1 MKLNIRDKNNLK
13 LKMFSLMDEVQLNLK
28 KGGSIDDFLDETDL
42 FDDWE
47 RIIPEKEY
55 PIFIIT
61 ILNNIRKESIIDT
74 ILDSLS
80 KNVKKKIKFAIQEKT
95 NSYLMWVNYRLIEY
109 FLFFIISIL
118 RQF

>member
-13 LKMFSLMDEVQLNLK
+13 LKMFSLMDDVQLALK
-28 KGGSIDDFLDETDL
+28 KGVSIDDFLDETDL

-61 ILNNIRKESIIDT
+61 ILNNIRRESIIDT
-74 ILDSLS
+74 ILNSLS
-80 KNVKKKIKFAIQEKT
+80 KNSQKKNQTYSSKKNK
-95 NSYLMWVNYRLIEY
+95 LISHMGELP
-109 FLFFIISIL
+109 FN
-118 RQF
+118 